1 MGYYRMSELSPHI
14 PDLDLITFYSE
25 KGTSLFSR
33 ISPWTKAFMLV
44 FIILFVSI
52 DKSLILAVCL
62 YLIVL
67 ALYYLSGL
75 PIKKLFQWYAM
86 PFIFVLSL
94 VLILMWNEPGT
105 PIFSLSVPYFSLTLT
120 DNGLLL
126 LLKLVFKS
134 LASVTYSLFF
144 LMTTKYNYLSAMIY
158 RVFPSPIDQ
167 IFLMSYRFIFMT
179 LKMVES
185 MIKALRSRGGGLLKS
200 ARRQSKMFAEVFAL
214 TMIRSY
220 DRADRVNKAM
230 EARGFNGKY
239 IAATRIPRIG
249 FGEYFT
255 MLVAATMAIYLIW
268 FVKLSF

>member
-1 MGYYRMSELSPHI
+1 MSELSPHI

-33 ISPWTKAFMLV
+33 ISPWTKALMLV
-44 FIILFVSI
+44 LIIIFVSL

-67 ALYYLSGL
+67 AIYGSSGL
-75 PIKKLFQWYAM
+75 PIKKLFQWYTM
-86 PFIFVLSL
+86 PLIFVLSL
-94 VLILMWNEPGT
+94 VLILMWNEPGN

-126 LLKLVFKS
+126 LLTLLFKS

-144 LMTTKYNYLSAMIY
+144 LMTTRYDYFSAMIY
-158 RVFPSPIDQ
+158 RVFPYPIDQ
-167 IFLMSYRFIFMT
+167 IFLMSYRFIFIT

-230 EARGFNGKY
+230 EARGFNGRY
-239 IAATRIPRIG
+239 VAATRIPGIG
-249 FGEYFT
+249 AGEYFT
-255 MLVAATMAIYLIW
+255 MLVTATLMIYLIW
-268 FVKLSF
+268 FVKLPF

>member
-1 MGYYRMSELSPHI
+1 MSELSPHI

-25 KGTSLFSR
+25 KGTTLFSR
-33 ISPWTKAFMLV
+33 ISPWTKALMLV
-44 FIILFVSI
+44 VIIIFVSL

-67 ALYYLSGL
+67 AIYGSSGL
-75 PIKKLFQWYAM
+75 PIKKLFQWYTM
-86 PFIFVLSL
+86 PLIFVLSL
-94 VLILMWNEPGT
+94 VLILMWNEPGN

-126 LLKLVFKS
+126 LLTLLFKS

-144 LMTTKYNYLSAMIY
+144 LMTTRYDYFSAMIY
-158 RVFPSPIDQ
+158 RVFPYPIDQ
-167 IFLMSYRFIFMT
+167 IFLMSYRFIFIT

-230 EARGFNGKY
+230 EARGFNGRY
-239 IAATRIPRIG
+239 VAATRIPGICP
-249 FGEYFT
+249 GEYFT
-255 MLVAATMAIYLIW
+255 MLVTTTLMIYLIW
-268 FVKLSF
+268 FVKLPF

>member
-1 MGYYRMSELSPHI
+1 MSELSPHI

-25 KGTSLFSR
+25 KGTTLFSR
-33 ISPWTKAFMLV
+33 ISPWTKGLMLV
-44 FIILFVSI
+44 LIILFVSL
-52 DKSLILAVCL
+52 DKSLILAMCL

-67 ALYYLSGL
+67 ALYFLSGL
-75 PIKKLFQWYAM
+75 PIKKLFQWYTM

-94 VLILMWNEPGT
+94 VLILIWNEPGK
-105 PIFSLSVPYFSLTLT
+105 PIFSLDVPYLPLTIT

-126 LLKLVFKS
+126 LLTLLFKS

-144 LMTTKYNYLSAMIY
+144 LMTTRYNYFSAMIY

-167 IFLMSYRFIFMT
+167 VFLMSYRFIFIT

-220 DRADRVNKAM
+220 DRADRINKAM
-230 EARGFNGKY
+230 EARGFNGRY
-239 IAATRIPRIG
+239 VAATRIPRIG
-249 FGEYFT
+249 IGEYFT
-255 MLVAATMAIYLIW
+255 MLMATILMIYLIW
-268 FVKLSF
+268 FAKLPF

>member
-1 MGYYRMSELSPHI
+1 MSGELSPHI

-33 ISPWTKAFMLV
+33 ISPWTKALMLPL
-44 FIILFVSI
+44 IILFVSL
-52 DKSLILAVCL
+52 DKSLILAICL

-67 ALYYLSGL
+67 ALYGLSGL
-75 PIKKLFQWYAM
+75 PIKKLFQWYTM
-86 PFIFVLSL
+86 PVIFVLSL
-94 VLILMWNEPGT
+94 VLILMWNEPGK
-105 PIFSLSVPYFSLTLT
+105 PIFSLSPYFSLTLT

-126 LLKLVFKS
+126 LLTLLFKS

-167 IFLMSYRFIFMT
+167 IFLMSYRFIFIT
-179 LKMVES
+179 LNMVKS

-214 TMIRSY
+214 TVIRSY

-230 EARGFNGKY
+230 EARGFTGKY
-239 IAATRIPRIG
+239 VAATKIPGIG
-249 FGEYFT
+249 PGEYFT
-255 MLVAATMAIYLIW
+255 MLLATVLMIYLIW
-268 FVKLSF
+268 FVKLPF

>member
-1 MGYYRMSELSPHI
+1 MNELSPHI
-14 PDLDLITFYSE
+14 PDLDLITLYSE
-25 KGTSLFSR
+25 KGTTLFSR
-33 ISPWTKAFMLV
+33 ISPWTKALMLV
-44 FIILFVSI
+44 LIILFVSI

-67 ALYYLSGL
+67 ALYGLSGL
-75 PIKKLFQWYAM
+75 PIKKLFQWYMM

-94 VLILMWNEPGT
+94 VLILIWNEPGN

-126 LLKLVFKS
+126 LLTLLFKS
-134 LASVTYSLFF
+134 LATVTYSLFF
-144 LMTTKYNYLSAMIY
+144 LMTTKYNYFSAMIY

-179 LKMVES
+179 LKMVDS

-200 ARRQSKMFAEVFAL
+200 TRRQSKMFAEVFAL

-230 EARGFNGKY
+230 EARGFNGRY
-239 IAATRIPRIG
+239 VAATSIPQMRP
-249 FGEYFT
+249 GEYFA
-255 MLVAATMAIYLIW
+255 MLVVVTLIIYLIW
-268 FVKLSF
+268 FVNLPF

>member
-1 MGYYRMSELSPHI
+1 MSELTPHI

-33 ISPWTKAFMLV
+33 ISPWTKALMLV
-44 FIILFVSI
+44 LIILFVSL

-67 ALYYLSGL
+67 ALYGLSGL
-75 PIKKLFQWYAM
+75 PIKKLFQWYTM

-94 VLILMWNEPGT
+94 VLILIWNEPGN
-105 PIFSLSVPYFSLTLT
+105 PIFSLRVSYFSLTLT

-126 LLKLVFKS
+126 LFALLFKS

-144 LMTTKYNYLSAMIY
+144 LMTTKYNYLSVMIY

-167 IFLMSYRFIFMT
+167 IFLMSYRFIFIT

-239 IAATRIPRIG
+239 VAATRIPGISV
-249 FGEYFT
+249 GEYT
-255 MLVAATMAIYLIW
+255 IMLAAVTLMIYLIG
-268 FVKLSF
+268 FANLLF

>member
-1 MGYYRMSELSPHI
+1 MSELSPHI

-25 KGTSLFSR
+25 KGTTLFSR
-33 ISPWTKAFMLV
+33 ISPWTKGLMLV
-44 FIILFVSI
+44 LIILFVSL
-52 DKSLILAVCL
+52 DKSLILAMCL

-67 ALYYLSGL
+67 ALYCLSGL
-75 PIKKLFQWYAM
+75 PIKKLFQWYTM

-94 VLILMWNEPGT
+94 VLILIWNEPGK
-105 PIFSLSVPYFSLTLT
+105 PIFSLGVPYFPLTIT

-126 LLKLVFKS
+126 LLTLLFKS

-144 LMTTKYNYLSAMIY
+144 LMTTRYNYFSAVIY

-167 IFLMSYRFIFMT
+167 VFLMSYRFIFIT

-220 DRADRVNKAM
+220 DRADRINKAM
-230 EARGFNGKY
+230 EARGFNGRY
-239 IAATRIPRIG
+239 VAATRIPRIG
-249 FGEYFT
+249 IGEYFT
-255 MLVAATMAIYLIW
+255 MLVATILMIYFIW
-268 FVKLSF
+268 FAKLPF

>member
-1 MGYYRMSELSPHI
+1 MNELSPHI

-33 ISPWTKAFMLV
+33 ISPWTKGLMLV
-44 FIILFVSI
+44 LIILFVSL

-67 ALYYLSGL
+67 VLYGLSGL
-75 PIKKLFQWYAM
+75 PFKKLFQWYTM
-86 PFIFVLSL
+86 PVIFVLSL
-94 VLILMWNEPGT
+94 VLILMWNEPGN
-105 PIFSLSVPYFSLTLT
+105 PIFSLPYFSLTLT

-126 LLKLVFKS
+126 LFTLLFKS

-144 LMTTKYNYLSAMIY
+144 LMTTKYSYLSAMIY
-158 RVFPSPIDQ
+158 RVFPSPVDQ
-167 IFLMSYRFIFMT
+167 IFLMSYRFIFIT
-179 LKMVES
+179 LKMVKS

-200 ARRQSKMFAEVFAL
+200 MRRQSKMFAEVFAL

-230 EARGFNGKY
+230 EARGFTGRY
-239 IAATRIPRIG
+239 VAATRTPRISP
-249 FGEYFT
+249 GEYFT
-255 MLVAATMAIYLIW
+255 MLLATALMIYLIW
-268 FVKLSF
+268 FVKLPF